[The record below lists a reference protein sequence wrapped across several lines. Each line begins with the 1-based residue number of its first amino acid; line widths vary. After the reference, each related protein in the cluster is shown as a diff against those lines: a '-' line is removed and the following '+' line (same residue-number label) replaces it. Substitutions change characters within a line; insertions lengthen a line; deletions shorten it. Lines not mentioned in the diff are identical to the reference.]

1 MKYEDLLDKALEEL
15 PKRFSEHERFTI
27 EKVKGH
33 LEGNK
38 TIVINLKQ
46 IAKHINRED
55 KHLLKYL
62 LRETASAGKFVGPRA
77 IFNTKISAKMINKKI
92 EKYVSEFV
100 CCSECGSPD
109 TKLSVETS
117 VAYLRCQACGSK
129 KPVKNL

>member
-1 MKYEDLLDKALEEL
+1 MAYEDLLDKALEEL
-15 PKRFSEHERFTI
+15 PKRFNEHERFTI

-46 IAKHINRED
+46 IAKHINRD
-55 KHLLKYL
+55 NKHLLKYL
-62 LRETASAGKFVGPRA
+62 LRETASAGKFLGPRA
-77 IFNTKISAKMINKKI
+77 VFNTKISAKLLNKKI
-92 EKYVSEFV
+92 TKYVSEFV
-100 CCSECGSPD
+100 YCSECNSPD
-109 TKLSVETS
+109 TKLGVEVG

>member
-62 LRETASAGKFVGPRA
+62 LRNNGILDFNKIPFALYGCIGTAYL
-77 IFNTKISAKMINKKI
+77 IFGITLISCTKINIFDI
-92 EKYVSEFV
+92 F
-100 CCSECGSPD
+100 D
-109 TKLSVETS
+109 IFF
-117 VAYLRCQACGSK
+117 
-129 KPVKNL
+129 NLLFT